1 MHNGKK
7 EMTNIRDLT
16 IEELKKYLTLSGEK
30 DYRALQI
37 FEWLHK
43 HMIDDI
49 ECASNLGKELKKNI
63 KDNFDTAFPSIKSEY
78 ISKIDDTKKYLI
90 RLGDGLLIESVLM
103 KYKYGYTVCVSS
115 EVGCNMG
122 CKFCAST
129 IGGLKR
135 NLSPSE
141 MLSEVYLISKKNGIK
156 ISNVVIMGIGEP
168 LKNYDNVIRF
178 IKLLN
183 DPHGQNISMRNVSLS
198 TCGIVE
204 NIYKLASENLPITLA
219 LSLHATTQEQRE
231 KLMPVAKMYDIESV
245 MEAMAYYFEKTNKR
259 ITFEYSLIDGINSSS
274 EDAYKLI
281 DLFKKSFKNRHIDF
295 NVNLI
300 AINEIKERSYTA
312 PDRKKIETFMNI
324 LKNSGVSVMLRRELG
339 KDISGSCGQLRMS
352 ES

>member
-37 FEWLHK
+37 FEWFHK

-90 RLGDGLLIESVLM
+90 RLSDGLLIESVLM

-135 NLSPSE
+135 NLSPFE

-274 EDAYKLI
+274 EDAHELI
-281 DLFKKSFKNRHIDF
+281 ELFRKSFKNRHIDF